1 MKKILVKA
9 DKRQERGK
17 GGARS
22 LRRMGVLPAVV
33 YDNGE
38 STPIKVQGK
47 EMTNL
52 ISSGV
57 GEHSLIT
64 IELNEDGAK
73 SSEHPVLVKDYQLDP
88 VSDKLLHVDFIKV
101 SLEKSVK
108 VMVPLVIVKQPAGV
122 KLGGILQYRL
132 REVEVECLPTQLPD
146 RIEIDAEFIEIGN
159 SLHVSDL
166 EPLQGVKIVTGPGEV
181 LLTVSAPV
189 VEEVAPVEAAVEEAA
204 EPELVKAKGKEEEE
218 PQKEQKEGK
227 KQKEK

>member
-1 MKKILVKA
+1 MKKILIKA
-9 DKRQERGK
+9 DKREERGK
-17 GGARS
+17 GGARN

-33 YDNGE
+33 YAGGE
-38 STPIKVQGK
+38 STPIKVQDK

-52 ISSGV
+52 ILSGV

-64 IELNEDGAK
+64 IDLNEDGGK

-108 VMVPLVIVKQPAGV
+108 VTVPLVIIKQPAGV

-132 REVEVECLPTQLPD
+132 REVEVECLPTQIPD

-166 EPLQGVKIVTGPGEV
+166 EPRQGVKIITGPGEV
-181 LLTVSAPV
+181 ILTVSAPV
-189 VEEVAPVEAAVEEAA
+189 VEEVAPVEAAGEEAA